1 MNSGF
6 KLFKLL
12 QKENYFLKKD
22 RVLAEAEKTQN
33 SLIMIRLKQSYK
45 RKRCY

>member
-22 RVLAEAEKTQN
+22 RVLAEAEN
-33 SLIMIRLKQSYK
+33 SEFINNDQAKAIL
-45 RKRCY
+45 